1 MNILKTGLT
10 TAVLLSSTAAFA
22 AASTHQATGSYAAP
36 EGHTPAQIAWSAT
49 PERHTPVQVA
59 DFVEPEGH
67 TPAQIA

>member
-22 AASTHQATGSYAAP
+22 AASTHQATGSYPAP
-36 EGHTPAQIAWSAT
+36 EGHTPAQIASSAK
-49 PERHTPVQVA
+49 PEGHTSAQVA